1 MKRAA
6 LWGGPF
12 CLGLFL
18 IHGVGRRVFIYSGTT
33 CGVAATGTVSVA
45 R

>member
-6 LWGGPF
+6 LSG
-12 CLGLFL
+12 GLFVWGHSL
-18 IHGVGRRVFIYSGTT
+18 STGVGRRAFTYSGTT